1 MHNPLLKG
9 VCVEYNQSMNINAKE
24 YIDQLTACGE
34 ISFTAQKMRD
44 AMGVTIKAVER
55 TIYRLRKKGE
65 IANVAKGYYLIL
77 TPEFRKLGCLPPD
90 YFIHDLMQHWQK
102 NYYVG
107 LLSAALYFGAA
118 HQQPQIFQVV
128 TDQYRRAI
136 RCGHVKIEFFTKKHI
151 SDIPTRQLKTHTGM
165 MNVSTPEVTMMDLC
179 TFLRRS
185 GGLSHVATV
194 LDELA
199 ESVNPKDLKPL
210 LEKNNELTWIQR
222 LGYLLEQLGRNEL
235 AEILYQHIKDQKTNI
250 APLVPYYSMRGTERN
265 TKWRIAINAVMESD
279 IHDTD

>member
-1 MHNPLLKG
+1 MD
-9 VCVEYNQSMNINAKE
+9 INAKD
-24 YIDQLTACGE
+24 YIDQLTARGE
-34 ISFTAQKMRD
+34 ISFTTQKMHD
-44 AMGVTIKAVER
+44 GMGVTIKAVER
-55 TIYRLRKKGE
+55 AIYRLRKKGE

-90 YFIHDLMQHWQK
+90 YFIDDLMRHWQQ

-118 HQQPQIFQVV
+118 HQQPQVFQVV

-136 RCGHVKIEFFTKKHI
+136 RCGHVKIEFFTKKNI
-151 SDIPTRQLKTHTGM
+151 SDTPTRQLKTHTGM
-165 MNVSTPEVTMMDLC
+165 MSVSTPEVTMMDLC
-179 TFLRRS
+179 VFLRRS

-199 ESVNPKDLKPL
+199 ESANPKDLKQL

-235 AEILYQHIKDQKTNI
+235 AEIIYQYIKDQETNI
-250 APLVPYYSMRGTERN
+250 VPLVPYYSMRGAERN

-279 IHDTD
+279 VHDTD